1 MQTTLY
7 TLGESTIGLDPSVPC
22 LVIKQVGFLTSE
34 EFRQLQ
40 EKALDLYIAK
50 KKEHGKLASISNIEK
65 SDAIDMESL
74 KWAAED
80 LAPRHYQAG
89 NRYSAVILPEDEY
102 ALASMNAEIFM
113 EESGKKIT
121 EPQME
126 TRMFKDEESAKIWLR
141 EALNN

>member
-7 TLGESTIGLDPSVPC
+7 TQGASTIDFDPSVPC
-22 LVIKQVGFLTSE
+22 LVISQVGFLTGE

-40 EKALDLYIAK
+40 EKALELYMAK
-50 KKEHGKLASISNIEK
+50 KKEHGKLASISNIIE

-102 ALASMNAEIFM
+102 ALATMNAEIFM
-113 EESGKKIT
+113 EESGKKTT
-121 EPQME
+121 EPHME
-126 TRMFKDEESAKIWLR
+126 TRMFKDIKSAKAWL
-141 EALNN
+141 EEVLKM